1 MKNLLKLL
9 DLSTEEIIGILDLA
23 DQLKYER
30 KHNIPHELLKGQTLG
45 MIFQKSSTRTR
56 VSFETGMYQLGG
68 HALFLSSRDLQIGRG
83 EPVQDT
89 ARVLSRYLDGIM
101 IRTFEQKEV
110 ENLAKFGSIP
120 VINGLT
126 DFCHPCQVLADLMTI
141 REKFG
146 SFSGLKMCF
155 IGDGNNMANSLIV
168 GGLKVGMNVA
178 VATPDGYKPDGA
190 VLEFTKGYGDKF
202 ALETD
207 PFMAASGAD
216 ILITDTWTS
225 MGEEAEKEERKKI
238 FKDYQINRQ
247 LLAAANAGAMVQH
260 CLPAYRG
267 QEITEEVFE
276 EHADEIFNEAEN
288 RLHAQKAVMVRLI
301 GHDDC
306 LVIEVGSIGKLESP
320 RWCESACG
328 AFLRLRRVQP
338 GVGDHTG

>member
-1 MKNLLKLL
+1 MNHLLKLL
-9 DLSTEEIIGILDLA
+9 DLSTEEITGILDLA

-110 ENLAKFGSIP
+110 EDLAKFGSIP

-190 VLEFTKGYGDKF
+190 VLEFTKAYGDKF
-202 ALETD
+202 ALESD
-207 PFMAASGAD
+207 PFMAAAGAD
-216 ILITDTWTS
+216 IVITDTWTS
-225 MGEEAEKEERKKI
+225 MGEEAEKEERKRI
-238 FKDYQINRQ
+238 FKDYQINKQ
-247 LLAAANAGAMVQH
+247 LLAAANAGAMVMH

-288 RLHAQKAVMVRLI
+288 RLHAQKAVMV
-301 GHDDC
+301 
-306 LVIEVGSIGKLESP
+306 KLMKK
-320 RWCESACG
+320 
-328 AFLRLRRVQP
+328 
-338 GVGDHTG
+338 D